1 MNFFFNLMN
10 KKKLII
16 NIIFQIAAVSVISSF
31 FIFDYLDI
39 NKIQFTF
46 SNKFYGLIIL
56 LFFLKIFIASLFYII
71 VNTISDKKNN
81 FFDIT
86 NTFLQGGIINM
97 LVPGLGL
104 VYKYYKFKIDMGIT
118 FAQYSVSQ
126 SLLSLSSLSV
136 YIFLGFLFSFIKI
149 INVDLENFFIL
160 LLIIFFLISFLII
173 YRKFIYYFLK
183 KKILQIK
190 KIKNIYK
197 ELILIKSI
205 ILKKK
210 INFLY
215 IWIGFFL
222 LAFLECYS
230 FFLTVKVFGFDLSF
244 VNSNFIYISSSLVT
258 VISMFNFI
266 GLFELILSISASLI
280 KENFIDMILIGL
292 GFKLLNTSSLLS
304 VIIINRLIFYLKKL
318 LKK

>member
-1 MNFFFNLMN
+1 MD

-16 NIIFQIAAVSVISSF
+16 NIFFQLAAISVISSF
-31 FIFDYLDI
+31 FIFDYLNI
-39 NKIQFTF
+39 NKIQLTF
-46 SNKFYGLIIL
+46 SYKFYGLIIL
-56 LFFLKIFIASLFYII
+56 LLFLRLFIASLFYII
-71 VNTISDKKNN
+71 VNTISNKKNN
-81 FFDIT
+81 FLNIT
-86 NTFLQGGIINM
+86 NTFLQGGIVNM

-104 VYKYYKFKIDMGIT
+104 IFKYYKYKIDMGIT

-126 SLLSLSSLSV
+126 SLLSLSSLSA
-136 YIFLGFLFSFIKI
+136 YILLGFLFSFIKI
-149 INVDLENFFIL
+149 ANVDLENFLIIL
-160 LLIIFFLISFLII
+160 LIFFLVSILLII
-173 YRKFIYYFLK
+173 YRKSIYHFVK
-183 KKILQIK
+183 KKILEIK
-190 KIKNIYK
+190 KINNVYK
-197 ELILIKSI
+197 ELTFIKSI
-205 ILKKK
+205 IIKKK

-230 FFLTVKVFGFDLSF
+230 FFLTIKIFGFDISF

-258 VISMFNFI
+258 VISMFNFL

>member
-1 MNFFFNLMN
+1 MD

-16 NIIFQIAAVSVISSF
+16 NIFFQLAAISVISSF

-39 NKIQFTF
+39 SKIQLTF

-56 LFFLKIFIASLFYII
+56 LLLLKVFIASLFYTL
-71 VNTISDKKNN
+71 VNTISNKRNN
-81 FFDIT
+81 FLNIT
-86 NTFLQGGIINM
+86 NIFLQGGIINM

-104 VYKYYKFKIDMGIT
+104 IFKYYKFKIDMGIT

-126 SLLSLSSLSV
+126 SLLSLGSLSA
-136 YIFLGFLFSFIKI
+136 YILLGFLFSFIKI
-149 INVDLENFFIL
+149 TNVDLKNFLIV
-160 LLIIFFLISFLII
+160 LLICFLVLILLII
-173 YRKFIYYFLK
+173 YRKFIYHFVK

-190 KIKNIYK
+190 KISNLYK
-197 ELILIKSI
+197 ELTFIKSI
-205 ILKKK
+205 IIKKK
-210 INFLY
+210 INFLF

-230 FFLTVKVFGFDLSF
+230 FFLTIKVFGFDISF

-266 GLFELILSISASLI
+266 GLFE
-280 KENFIDMILIGL
+280 
-292 GFKLLNTSSLLS
+292 
-304 VIIINRLIFYLKKL
+304 
-318 LKK
+318 

>member
-1 MNFFFNLMN
+1 MN

-16 NIIFQIAAVSVISSF
+16 SIIFQLAAISVISSF

-39 NKIQFTF
+39 NKIQLTF
-46 SNKFYGLIIL
+46 SNKFYGLLVL

-71 VNTISDKKNN
+71 VNIISNKKNN

-97 LVPGLGL
+97 LVPSLGL
-104 VYKYYKFKIDMGIT
+104 IYKYYKFKIDMGIT

-126 SLLSLSSLSV
+126 SLWSLSSLSAYV
-136 YIFLGFLFSFIKI
+136 FLAFLFGFIKI
-149 INVDLENFFIL
+149 ANVDLENFSIIL
-160 LLIIFFLISFLII
+160 LIFIFLIIFLMIC
-173 YRKFIYYFLK
+173 RKSIYYFLK

-197 ELILIKSI
+197 ELVLIKSI

-210 INFLY
+210 INFLF
-215 IWIGFFL
+215 IWTGFFL
-222 LAFLECYS
+222 LTFLEGYS
-230 FFLTVKVFGFDLSF
+230 FFLTVKVLGFDISF
-244 VNSNFIYISSSLVT
+244 VNSNFIYLSSSLVK

-266 GLFELILSISASLI
+266 GFFELILSISASFI
-280 KENFIDMILIGL
+280 KENFIDVMLIGL
-292 GFKLLNTSSLLS
+292 GYKLLNTSSLLS
-304 VIIINRLIFYLKKL
+304 VIIINRLIFYLKK
-318 LKK
+318 

>member
-1 MNFFFNLMN
+1 MD

-16 NIIFQIAAVSVISSF
+16 NIFFQLAAISVISSF

-39 NKIQFTF
+39 SKIQLTF

-56 LFFLKIFIASLFYII
+56 LLLLKVFIASLFYTL
-71 VNTISDKKNN
+71 VNTISNKRNN
-81 FFDIT
+81 FLNIT
-86 NTFLQGGIINM
+86 NIFLQGGIINM

-104 VYKYYKFKIDMGIT
+104 IFKYYKFKIDMGIT

-126 SLLSLSSLSV
+126 SLLSLGSLSA
-136 YIFLGFLFSFIKI
+136 YILLGFLFSFIKI
-149 INVDLENFFIL
+149 TNVDLKNFLIV
-160 LLIIFFLISFLII
+160 LLICFLVLILLII
-173 YRKFIYYFLK
+173 YRKFIYHFVK

-190 KIKNIYK
+190 KISNLYK
-197 ELILIKSI
+197 ELTFIKSI
-205 ILKKK
+205 IIKKK
-210 INFLY
+210 INFLF

-230 FFLTVKVFGFDLSF
+230 FFLTIKVFGFDISF

-266 GLFELILSISASLI
+266 GLFELILSASASLI
-280 KENFIDMILIGL
+280 EENFIDMMLIGL
-292 GFKLLNTSSLLS
+292 GFKLLNTFSLLS
-304 VIIINRLIFYLKKL
+304 VIIINRLTFYLKKL
-318 LKK
+318 LKKMT